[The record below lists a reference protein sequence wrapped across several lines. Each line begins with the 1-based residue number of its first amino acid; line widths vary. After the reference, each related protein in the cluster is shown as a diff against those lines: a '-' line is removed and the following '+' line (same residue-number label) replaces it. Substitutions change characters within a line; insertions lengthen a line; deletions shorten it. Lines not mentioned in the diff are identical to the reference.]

1 MHSTTVGHRP
11 AISSADVT
19 RVIRETLLVE
29 VASADDDLLASGT
42 LDSLTLMELLAQL
55 ESQFGLKFSLAELDI
70 DDLRSVNTITHWCN
84 AVLGA
89 APELAVAHAPSGRT
103 HIRS

>member
-1 MHSTTVGHRP
+1 MTTAEHRP
-11 AISSADVT
+11 AVSSADIT

-29 VASADDDLLASGT
+29 VASPDDDLLASGT

-55 ESQFGLKFSLAELDI
+55 ETQFGLKFSLAELDI
-70 DDLRSVNTITHWCN
+70 DDLRSVNTIAQWCN

-89 APELAVAHAPSGRT
+89 APELAVAQVPSGRT